1 MLLEK
6 QKDYPGAMEGYT
18 LCLNQCSALSA
29 AVNEESNEALITEM
43 EKNQRIGFLKDVRGE
58 VMLRIALLKKDT
70 GSLDQSMQLCNT
82 IAMEFNDAI
91 RANALCLKGL
101 IHEVQAEYPTSEIVY
116 RSVLSIVGD
125 HCIALER
132 LGRVYLRYRETIPAA
147 VQCFFKAVEVNPS
160 NHVAWYLLG
169 RCYMATS
176 QYSDACEAYN
186 RSINLNPNDPQT
198 WCSLGV
204 LYYAFGQYR
213 EALGMLV
220 KALKLNPKMA
230 DAWYNVGALY
240 DMCDQPDDAQMAYQ
254 KAKEHGLG
262 ERFVKAGI
270 GINPVGGAAPSASG
284 ATGAGSAMNVDST
297 ALSNVNNV
305 TAGNLGAAAAA
316 VLQQQQQQLQRQQMS
331 QLHQQ
336 MMQQVQEQVAAAVAA
351 VQGGNNG
358 SIHSNQQSQSQ
369 PAIFAPSTNVV
380 EQHHDASRDFYPS
393 HVTSSMG
400 QMSSP
405 EI

>member
-1 MLLEK
+1 MNVLNDGLWLTDVAFLALLLEK

-18 LCLNQCSALSA
+18 LCLNQCSSLSTA
-29 AVNEESNEALITEM
+29 INEESNEALITEM
-43 EKNQRIGFLKDVRGE
+43 EKNQRIGFLKDIRGE

-82 IAMEFNDAI
+82 IAVEFNDSI

-101 IHEVQAEYPTSEIVY
+101 IHEVKADYPTSEIVY
-116 RSVLSIVGD
+116 RSVLGIKGD

-169 RCYMATS
+169 RCYMATT

-186 RSINLNPNDPQT
+186 RSINLNPNDAQT

-204 LYYAFGQYR
+204 LYYAYGQYR

-240 DMCDQPDDAQMAYQ
+240 EMCDQPEDAQMAYQ

-262 ERFVKAGI
+262 ERFAKAGI
-270 GINPVGGAAPSASG
+270 GMNPVSGNSANPSTSSAVAAAAPPSTGVATTAVNDVPAS
-284 ATGAGSAMNVDST
+284 
-297 ALSNVNNV
+297 
-305 TAGNLGAAAAA
+305 NLGAAAAA

-331 QLHQQ
+331 QSHQQ
-336 MMQQVQEQVAAAVAA
+336 MLQQVQEQVAAAAAA
-351 VQGGNNG
+351 VSKVGQAPTSENNEEPTNMLVDDVGG
-358 SIHSNQQSQSQ
+358 
-369 PAIFAPSTNVV
+369 V
-380 EQHHDASRDFYPS
+380 DA
-393 HVTSSMG
+393 
-400 QMSSP
+400 
-405 EI
+405 